1 MKSRTL
7 VSIFTAPA
15 LFLSTSALSAL
26 EPAAYDIGPV
36 SVIPTLNIQAG
47 YDDNIFSSSASEVGS
62 QKTIISPTVQMIAE
76 DGFNAY
82 RVSYSINQGIYKS
95 SADDNYTDHKLSLD
109 AHLEFDAR
117 NTLDLNT
124 TYSKNHEERGTGI
137 TESGSV
143 GAGLDSPLEYDTK
156 SVSFSYTY
164 GADNA
169 AGKLVFSGK
178 YDDKEYQNF
187 RSITDQ
193 RDTEQTTLSAAFYY
207 KVQPKTSL
215 LFEIRNQ
222 DLNYKVDPTTS
233 LDSETRR
240 YYVGATWEG
249 TAKTTG
255 TIKLGQVNKDFSS
268 PSRSDFSGNSWEAAL
283 KWEPLTYSVLDF
295 ATSQS
300 EKESSGAGD
309 FIDSKA
315 LRLTWSHDWNDQ
327 MQTILSS
334 GYANDDYKGTTGGR
348 QDDITDASIS
358 LNYDM
363 RRWLSF
369 GIGYAY
375 QNTDSNTA
383 DIPFSRNTYQV
394 SVSGS
399 L

>member
-1 MKSRTL
+1 MNNRTL
-7 VSIFTAPA
+7 VSVLSTPV
-15 LFLSTSALSAL
+15 LFLSSSVFSAI
-26 EPAAYDIGPV
+26 EPAVYDMGPV
-36 SVIPTLNIQAG
+36 GIIPTLSLQTA

-62 QKTIISPTVQMIAE
+62 QKTIISPNVQIIAE

-82 RVSYSINQGIYKS
+82 RVGYTINQGIYKS
-95 SADDNYTDHKLSLD
+95 SSADNYTDHKLNLD

-117 NTLDLNT
+117 NTLDLNA
-124 TYSKNHEERGTGI
+124 TYAKNHEERGTGI
-137 TESGSV
+137 SESGSAA
-143 GAGLDSPLEYDTK
+143 AGLDTPLEYDTK
-156 SVSFSYTY
+156 SISFSYAY

-178 YDDKEYQNF
+178 YGDKEYQNF
-187 RSITDQ
+187 RSITDE
-193 RDTEQTTLSAAFYY
+193 RDNEETTLGAVFYY
-207 KVQPKTSL
+207 RVQPKTSL
-215 LFEIRNQ
+215 LFEVRNQ
-222 DLNYKVDPTTS
+222 NLNYKIDPAVS

-255 TIKLGQVNKDFSS
+255 TIKLGQVNKDFKSA
-268 PSRSDFSGNSWEAAL
+268 SRADFSGSSWEAAL
-283 KWEPLTYSVLDF
+283 KWEPLTYSSLDF

-315 LRLTWSHDWNDQ
+315 IRITWSHDWNDK
-327 MQTILSS
+327 MQTTLSS
-334 GYANDDYKGTTGGR
+334 GYTADDYKGTTGGR
-348 QDDITDASIS
+348 KDDITDASIK

-369 GIGYAY
+369 GIGYSY
-375 QNTDSNTA
+375 QDTESNTA
-383 DIPFSRNTYQV
+383 NIPYSRNVYLV

>member
-7 VSIFTAPA
+7 ASIVTAPA
-15 LFLSTSALSAL
+15 LFLSSSAFSAI
-26 EPAAYDIGPV
+26 EPASYDMGPV
-36 SVIPTLNIQAG
+36 SIIPTLSIQTG
-47 YDDNIFSSSASEVGS
+47 YDDNIFSSSSSEVDS
-62 QKTIISPTVQMIAE
+62 QKTIISPKVQMIAE

-82 RVSYSINQGIYKS
+82 RVSYSLNQGIYDS
-95 SADDNYTDHKLSLD
+95 SADDNYTDHNLGLD

-117 NTLDLNT
+117 NTLDLNA

-143 GAGLDSPLEYDTK
+143 GAGLSSPLKYDTK

-187 RSITDQ
+187 RSITDE
-193 RDTEQTTLSAAFYY
+193 RDNEQTTLSAAFYY
-207 KVQPKTSL
+207 KIQPKTSL

-255 TIKLGQVNKDFSS
+255 TIKLGQVNKDFSAS
-268 PSRSDFSGNSWEAAL
+268 SRSDFSGSSWEAAL

-327 MQTILSS
+327 TQTVLSS
-334 GYANDDYKGTTGGR
+334 GYTNDDYQGATGGR
-348 QDDITDASIS
+348 QDDITDASIK

-383 DIPFSRNTYQV
+383 NIPFSRNTYQI
-394 SVSGS
+394 SVTGS